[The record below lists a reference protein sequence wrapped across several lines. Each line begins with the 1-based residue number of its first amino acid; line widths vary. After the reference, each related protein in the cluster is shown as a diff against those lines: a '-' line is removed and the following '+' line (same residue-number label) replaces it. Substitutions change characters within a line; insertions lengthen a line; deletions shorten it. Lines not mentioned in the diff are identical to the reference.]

1 MATAPSG
8 AHPIAC
14 VPRVAFLVFKESNIM
29 GFLVPAL
36 EAAAPSLLGGLVG
49 GASNGVLAGMLGE
62 NNAFQTGLQAQQM
75 AAQQQMDLQA
85 TVFDEAMDQQA
96 ENMREINTL
105 RDAQMAQRKAD
116 DGITKKFIQSI
127 GE

>member
-1 MATAPSG
+1 
-8 AHPIAC
+8 
-14 VPRVAFLVFKESNIM
+14 M

-36 EAAAPSLLGGLVG
+36 EAAAPSLIGGLVSG
-49 GASNGVLAGMLGE
+49 GANAVLGGSNGVLGGLLGE
-62 NNAFQTGLQAQQM
+62 NNLFQTGLMAQQM
-75 AAQQQMDLQA
+75 AAQQQLDLQSS
-85 TVFDEAMDQQA
+85 VFDEAMNQQA

-127 GE
+127 SE